1 MTSKLKYTVNKFAK
15 LSVNPNFNPEFM
27 LNITNKTKIEAGVA
41 ISQFVG
47 GSGSPGK
54 LPLNEGINVLRKIAR
69 NLIPHAQI
77 VKKIRNDKEFFD
89 GLFLDIAEGVYYPE
103 PGETINPGGYLD
115 LRTKGQLVVYELV
128 GLNGVVNLDKTFEL
142 ADYIAKNFKYD
153 KVILDYDTYDP
164 SGELNA
170 QVVVI
175 TPEISPDLTANYK
188 MEVET
193 VFNGKVQEKGLFV
206 EILPEPRP
214 DPGEILK
221 AGPAADE
228 EIIIGPEDNNEPD

>member
-1 MTSKLKYTVNKFAK
+1 MSKLKYTVNKFSK

-27 LNITNKTKIEAGVA
+27 LNINGKTKIENGIAL
-41 ISQFVG
+41 SQFVG

-54 LPLNEGINVLRKIAR
+54 LPLNEGINVVRKIAR

-89 GLFLDIAEGVYYPE
+89 GLFLDIVEGVYYPE
-103 PGETINPGGYLD
+103 DGETIQPGGALD
-115 LRTKGQLVVYELV
+115 LRTKGRLVVYELV
-128 GLNGVVNLDKTFEL
+128 GLNGIVNLDKTFEL

-175 TPEISPDLTANYK
+175 TPEINPDLSGDFK

-193 VFNGKVQEKGLFV
+193 VFNGKVQEKGIFV
-206 EILPEPRP
+206 EIFPEQRP
-214 DPGEILK
+214 NAAEILR
-221 AGPAADE
+221 GGTTE
-228 EIIIGPEDNNEPD
+228 EELIIGPEDTNEPD